1 MRDAALKLRRATVLE
16 LRGVHASEQSLVVR
30 LEDGEER
37 QAIVDLG
44 LHGHCEVGDELI
56 VNVQALDLGLGSG
69 GFDIVHVNLT
79 KGLEGSGICGA
90 HVMKLNY
97 TSLQHAVR
105 SVEESE
111 DGAQERMPGRP
122 PRVVASVA
130 VLALHGQL
138 APVAWAFSRAAPDAK
153 LGFIQTQGGAL
164 SGGHSRVVRELLDR
178 KLLAGHITAGAAF
191 GGESEAITL
200 AGALQHASN
209 ELGWDAVICGPG
221 PGIVGSGSTF
231 GHGGMQALESAHT
244 AMALG
249 TRTLIVARMSCTD
262 GRERHRGVSHHT
274 LTVLELL
281 LRPVTVALPEGV
293 EIPNEVGHDLRRV
306 CVDTASYGESGLP
319 VKTMGRSL
327 TEDPVFFEAALCAG
341 AVLGELRKEDDVRRT
356 TR

>member
-1 MRDAALKLRRATVLE
+1 MRDPALKLRRATVLE
-16 LRGVHASEQSLVVR
+16 LRGIHASEQSLVVR
-30 LEDGEER
+30 LENGDER

-44 LHGHCEVGDELI
+44 LHGRCEVGDELI
-56 VNVQALDLGLGSG
+56 VNVQALDLRLGSG

-79 KGLEGSGICGA
+79 KGLEGDGIRGA

-111 DGAQERMPGRP
+111 DGADRCVPGHI
-122 PRVVASVA
+122 PRVGAAVA

-138 APVAWAFSRAAPDAK
+138 APVAWEFSRAAPDAK
-153 LGFIQTQGGAL
+153 LGFIQTPGGAL
-164 SGGHSRVVRELLDR
+164 SGGHSRVVAELLDR
-178 KLLAGHITAGAAF
+178 KLLAGHVTAGAAF
-191 GGESEAITL
+191 GAEGEAITL
-200 AGALQHASN
+200 AGALHHASN
-209 ELGWDAVICGPG
+209 ELGWDAIVCGPG
-221 PGIVGSGSTF
+221 PGIIGSGSTL

-249 TRTLIVARMSCTD
+249 ARTLIVARISCAD

-306 CVDTASYGESGLP
+306 WVDTASYGESGLP
-319 VKTMGRSL
+319 VETMGRSL

-341 AVLGELRKEDDVRRT
+341 AVLGELCEEDNAR
-356 TR
+356 